1 MEERLSTIAALQ
13 GGIIR
18 TADAVSAGVSKPELA
33 SFVQKH
39 GYERVSHGIYLSP
52 AAWPDDMYLL
62 QLRCPNTVF
71 SHETALYLLDMTD
84 QEPMQLT
91 VTAKTGYNPSHLS
104 AEGIKTYTIKKEL
117 YPIGVT
123 QRKTTFGHE
132 VNVYNAERTICDL
145 ARSRSQLDP
154 RCMQEALKRY
164 MSCSTRNIPL
174 LLEYADSFHVK
185 NYLKPYLE
193 ALLP

>member
-1 MEERLSTIAALQ
+1 MEELLSAIAASQ

-18 TADAVSAGVSKPELA
+18 TADAVSAGVSKHELA
-33 SFVQKH
+33 AFVQKYE
-39 GYERVSHGIYLSP
+39 YERVSH
-52 AAWPDDMYLL
+52 AWPDEMYLL

-104 AEGIKTYTIKKEL
+104 AGGIKTYTIKKEL
-117 YPIGVT
+117 FPIGVT
-123 QRKTTFGHE
+123 QRKTPFGHE

-154 RCMQEALKRY
+154 RCMQEALKCY